1 TRQAEAQAADNPHL
15 LFLAG
20 PGWHPGV
27 IGIVAGRLKER
38 YQRPV
43 CVITLQDGLGK
54 ASGRSVAGLHLGQAV
69 IAAREAGLVL
79 KGGGHAMAAGF
90 EVREDNLAALHA
102 FIAAR
107 FKDDLDGT
115 PLVPT
120 LLVDGVLQA
129 RGASPDLVVTLD
141 RLAPFGAGNAEPR
154 FVFPEQ

>member
-1 TRQAEAQAADNPHL
+1 MRPSCWVRASMPVGGSDAPIWARACWPPTTRCWRAIETEVQDAAIRQADDQAADNPHL

-20 PGWHPGV
+20 AGWHPGV

-43 CVITLQDGLGK
+43 CVIALDGGVGK
-54 ASGRSVAGLHLGQAV
+54 ASGRSVAGLHLGQAI

-90 EVREDNLAALHA
+90 EVQEDRLAALQA

-107 FKDDLDGT
+107 FKDDL
-115 PLVPT
+115 
-120 LLVDGVLQA
+120 
-129 RGASPDLVVTLD
+129 
-141 RLAPFGAGNAEPR
+141 
-154 FVFPEQ
+154 